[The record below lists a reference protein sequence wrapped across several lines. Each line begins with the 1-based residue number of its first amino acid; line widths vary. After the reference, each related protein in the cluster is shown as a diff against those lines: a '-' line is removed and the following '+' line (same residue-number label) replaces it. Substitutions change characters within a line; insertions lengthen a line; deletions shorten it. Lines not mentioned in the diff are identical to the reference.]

1 MKSDVNGWRR
11 TVLNIVAGKP
21 DLNYF
26 TITVEK

>member
-1 MKSDVNGWRR
+1 
-11 TVLNIVAGKP
+11 VLNIVAGKP